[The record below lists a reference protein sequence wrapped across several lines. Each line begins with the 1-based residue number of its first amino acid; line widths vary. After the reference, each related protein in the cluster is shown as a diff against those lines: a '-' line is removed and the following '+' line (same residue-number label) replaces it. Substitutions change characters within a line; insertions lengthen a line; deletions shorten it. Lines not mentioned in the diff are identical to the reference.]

1 MQRPLANSYWVLPGR
16 FLAGEYPSGREA
28 PDSDAGRA
36 RIARLVAA
44 GINCIV
50 DLTEEGERPPY
61 DQLLPRSVA
70 YLRRAI
76 ADTLVPRHPALMRGI
91 QDDIASALERGRQ
104 VYVHC
109 RAGIGRTGTVVGCF
123 LVEQG
128 LDGEAALLELNR
140 LWTLQCARAS
150 TWPEVP
156 QTGEQADYIRLWMP
170 KRALP
175 GRTPVRPSEPGAEK

>member
-16 FLAGEYPSGREA
+16 LLAGEYPCGRES
-28 PDSDAGRA
+28 PDSDAGLE

-50 DLTEEGERPPY
+50 DLTEEGECPPY
-61 DQLLPRSVA
+61 APLLPATVVH
-70 YLRRAI
+70 LRRRI
-76 ADTLVPRHPALMRGI
+76 PDTRVPQHPAQMREI
-91 QDDIASALERGRQ
+91 QDDIAAALDGGRR

-109 RAGIGRTGTVVGCF
+109 RAGIGRTGIVAGCF

-128 LDGEAALLELNR
+128 FNGEGALRELNQ
-140 LWTLQCARAS
+140 LWTLQCARAA

-156 QTGEQADYIRLWMP
+156 QTREQADYIRQWVP
-170 KRALP
+170 Q
-175 GRTPVRPSEPGAEK
+175 RTVWGSRS